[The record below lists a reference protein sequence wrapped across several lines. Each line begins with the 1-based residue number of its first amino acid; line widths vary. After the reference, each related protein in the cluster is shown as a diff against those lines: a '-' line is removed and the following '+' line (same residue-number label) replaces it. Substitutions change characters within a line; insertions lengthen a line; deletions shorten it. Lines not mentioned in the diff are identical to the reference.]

1 MNPALFDAA
10 EMMAGSKWSVT
21 WAGRRNDMKDNSA
34 SGHDMA
40 VASWAVQV
48 EGITDTEIAE
58 LVAARRQA
66 SGAKEKPRLT
76 DYLRSTIANVRAGQ
90 QREQAVAHIE
100 QAATAAADDIVRRRD
115 RRRRAAGPAGL
126 AVARCSACR
135 SIG

>member
-1 MNPALFDAA
+1 
-10 EMMAGSKWSVT
+10 MMAGSKWSVT
-21 WAGRRNDMKDNSA
+21 WAGRRTDMKDNSA

-76 DYLRSTIANVRAGQ
+76 DYLRRTIANVRGG
-90 QREQAVAHIE
+90 
-100 QAATAAADDIVRRRD
+100 TAARAGRRPHRAGGD
-115 RRRRAAGPAGL
+115 RSGRRHRTDAVTAGEPVPPDPLGSL
-126 AVARCSACR
+126 SQGARR
-135 SIG
+135 